1 MTNDIALR
9 AEGLTKTFGTKT
21 VLRDVDLVVRKGETV
36 VVIGAS
42 GSGKTTLLR
51 CVSHLEMPD
60 AGTVDVGGKPVGRV
74 GIPGGW
80 KPASERQLAIQRR
93 GIGFVFQRFNLFPH
107 LSALDNVVIGLR
119 RVRGMAKPAA
129 RAHAAEHLRKVFLTD
144 HLDKR
149 PAELSGGQQQRVAIA
164 RAIAMEPT
172 IILFDEPTSA
182 LDPELVREV
191 LDAIRLLAA
200 AGMTSVIVTHE
211 MSFARQVANRV
222 IYMDEGV
229 VVEQGTPAE
238 LFGAPR
244 EPRTRRFLEHFTLEH
259 GRIFRGEPLHTSP
272 ENAPTDAR
280 TK

>member
-1 MTNDIALR
+1 MMAETQVPALHVVR
-9 AEGLTKTFGTKT
+9 LSKTFGSKT
-21 VLRDVDLVVRKGETV
+21 VLRDVDLEVRKGETV

-51 CVSHLEMPD
+51 CVSHLEIPD
-60 AGTVDVGGKPVGRV
+60 AGFVDVDGRSVGRV
-74 GIPGGW
+74 AIPGGW
-80 KPASERQLAIQRR
+80 KEASERQLAIQRR

-107 LSALDNVVIGLR
+107 LSALDNVAIGLR
-119 RVRGMAKPAA
+119 RVRGIAKKAA
-129 RAHAAEHLRKVFLTD
+129 RERAAEHLRKVFLTD

-191 LDAIRLLAA
+191 LDAIRALTAG
-200 AGMTSVIVTHE
+200 GMTSVIVTHE

-222 IYMDEGV
+222 IYMDEGAI
-229 VVEQGTPAE
+229 VEQGTPAE
-238 LFGAPR
+238 LFGSPR
-244 EPRTRRFLEHFTLEH
+244 EPRTRRFLEHFT
-259 GRIFRGEPLHTSP
+259 IPDAKA
-272 ENAPTDAR
+272 AP
-280 TK
+280 